1 MEAMLMSS
9 DFDKRVEEFF
19 ITYQDRGMK
28 KWAGFYL
35 SDHTAKINRDKK
47 RRNTVYVKK
56 KTMSQTDIRAM
67 LLKSFGEHRKV
78 SVQLKELSVDNN
90 LQADIVGFVE
100 GYQEDTAIISQNLVL
115 IEDINHIDL
124 NECFP

>member
-1 MEAMLMSS
+1 MSS

-19 ITYQDRGMK
+19 RTYQDRGMK

-35 SDHTAKINRDKK
+35 CDHTAKINRDKK

-78 SVQLKELSVDNN
+78 SVQLKELSDDNN

>member
-1 MEAMLMSS
+1 MSS
-9 DFDKRVEEFF
+9 EFDKIVEEFF
-19 ITYQDRGMK
+19 RTYQDRGMK

-47 RRNTVYVKK
+47 RRDTVYVKK
-56 KTMSQTDIRAM
+56 KTMEQKDIRAM

-115 IEDINHIDL
+115 IKDINHI
-124 NECFP
+124 EFIE